1 MAMQPYGLTQ
11 FNPMQVDQ
19 ARAQNRLR
27 TLRADQAEMEMDRQ
41 NRLMD
46 LLGGGGSSGG
56 SSGGQRQGGNRLRNA
71 AMEAGGGPTRRAA
84 SMMDQAQPAAQT
96 GGGMDQSKIM
106 EIMALDPQ
114 LGSRIQEMRASQAE
128 AQRVQEDQEAAII
141 ARFGDRLRDVE
152 GPQRAQVWQNLKQ
165 RAAQRGYDVSDW
177 PETPDENY
185 FTVARARAQSAD
197 MYEPPEQ
204 GGGGYELRSVGD
216 NLVRANPQT
225 GEVETLMAAQGGGQA
240 DTQRQRK
247 INDLASRQDVQGAA
261 EAAGVPVR
269 DMAQDIVDG
278 YRRIEVVPQTGN
290 VRLINEISG
299 EVTELPIGRAN
310 QRGQGGQAQ
319 GGDDDPASTAQA
331 LDQAEIPPGQLNQ
344 QTAQEGSTLW
354 ESTEGVAGI
363 PGAITEA
370 WQRTGGQIPGLGGGE
385 ETRETVGN
393 RQFFRLAQGDLIRS
407 LSINPRFPVAE
418 MERIRRETDI
428 EPSMW
433 DSQDS
438 LKTRMRRLDKYLRG
452 RLERERQA
460 AKNPNMGQE
469 ARANAQ
475 RAAKDIANFLD
486 VLGVPREGQGQRGAQ
501 TEGAVGQRRDNRQ
514 QSSGLTPDRI
524 RSMSRERLNRLS
536 QDTSN
541 LSQEQLE
548 AAAERYEQLQQ
559 QGR

>member
-41 NRLMD
+41 NRLMN

-56 SSGGQRQGGNRLRNA
+56 QRQSGNAVRNA
-71 AMEAGGGPTRRAA
+71 AMEAGGGPTKQAA
-84 SMMDQAQPAAQT
+84 SMMDRAQT
-96 GGGMDQSKIM
+96 GSAGGGMTQDKIM

-128 AQRVQEDQEAAII
+128 AQRVQEDQEAAIV
-141 ARFGDRLRDVE
+141 ARFGDRLQGVE
-152 GPQRAQVWQNLKQ
+152 GPQREQVWQNLKQ

-177 PETPDENY
+177 PDQPDENY

-204 GGGGYELRSVGD
+204 DGGYELRSVGD
-216 NLVRANPQT
+216 NLVRANAQT

-247 INDLASRQDVQGAA
+247 INDLASRQDVRGAA

-299 EVTELPIGRAN
+299 EVTELPIGRAD

-319 GGDDDPASTAQA
+319 DEDDDPASTAQA

-363 PGAITEA
+363 PGAVTEA

-385 ETRETVGN
+385 ETKETVGN